1 MIKIVMMM
9 MMMIRITDKY
19 EGSQD
24 SEIVSSKI

>member
-1 MIKIVMMM
+1 MM

>member
-9 MMMIRITDKY
+9 MMIKITDKY
-19 EGSQD
+19 EGSKD